1 MVVVLAMN
9 FVLSLRAAP
18 SVSASMP
25 AAELTT
31 QAGMIDRSLK
41 GDRASAVAPAI
52 KPVIL
57 PGCELPFSALV
68 KRAGAD
74 LVARCLT

>member
-1 MVVVLAMN
+1 MN

-18 SVSASMP
+18 SGSGFTAT
-25 AAELTT
+25 ADLTS
-31 QAGMIDRSLK
+31 QVGMIDRTLK
-41 GDRASAVAPAI
+41 GDRASAGAPAI
-52 KPVIL
+52 KPIIL
-57 PGCELPFSALV
+57 PGCESPFSALV